1 MVHSGQCLRDMVY
14 PIIICEHSTFIARDL
29 FVGGFILPGFDVVDI
44 TVDVSVLS
52 PALDGGGG
60 GGGGAS

>member
-1 MVHSGQCLRDMVY
+1 MVY
-14 PIIICEHSTFIARDL
+14 PIIIFEHNTFIARDL
-29 FVGGFILPGFDVVDI
+29 FDGGFILPDFDVVDI

-60 GGGGAS
+60 GAS